1 MNLDNFFI
9 SICVN
14 ENDLM
19 GIIDIDKVIIPCIY
33 NDIFI
38 YNFQKTGLFE
48 VQNKNELWGVINIKN
63 EIIIPFMYDY
73 IDLKN
78 LQDTDLII
86 VKDKNKL
93 WGLINIKNEIILPCK
108 YNHMYLS
115 CIKKDW
121 SIKIKKK
128 NNTWGKLK
136 TKVEDNYILIDK
148 TVFNRQH
155 KILLY
160 NKKKIYAV

>member
-9 SICVN
+9 STYKD

-33 NDIFI
+33 NNIFI
-38 YNFQKTGLFE
+38 INFQKTGLIE

-63 EIIIPFMYDY
+63 EVIIPCIYNY
-73 IDLKN
+73 IDLYR

-86 VKDKNKL
+86 VRDKNNL
-93 WGLINIKNEIILPCK
+93 WGLINIKNEIIIPCK
-108 YNHMYLS
+108 YNHIYLS
-115 CIKKDW
+115 CFKKDW
-121 SIKIKKK
+121 SIRVKKK
-128 NNTWGKLK
+128 NNTWGKIK
-136 TKVEDNYILIDK
+136 TKVEKNYILIDK
-148 TVFNRQH
+148 TVFSRQH